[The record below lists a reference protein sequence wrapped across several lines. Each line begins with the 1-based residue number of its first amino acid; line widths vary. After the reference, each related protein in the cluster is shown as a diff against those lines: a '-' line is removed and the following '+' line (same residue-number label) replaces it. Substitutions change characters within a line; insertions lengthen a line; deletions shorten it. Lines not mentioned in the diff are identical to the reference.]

1 MVMTDVMCASFHQ
14 STDPHKHT
22 HRVNISVTCCLVKDV
37 LQRIRKDQVFLSPHF
52 DSSKHMFTTIN
63 YKTGIININICN
75 SGGGQRFSK
84 LTKLPQPAANRTAA
98 SLTDS
103 PQAQ

>member
-1 MVMTDVMCASFHQ
+1 MTDVMCASFHQ

-22 HRVNISVTCCLVKDV
+22 HSQYFSDLLLSKDV
-37 LQRIRKDQVFLSPHF
+37 LQIIRKDQVFLTPHF
-52 DSSKHMFTTIN
+52 DSSKHTFTIN
-63 YKTGIININICN
+63 YKKGIIDVNICN

-103 PQAQ
+103 PQSPVN